1 MEIKTNEDIHANVKG
16 IFNKYYCVVLKWIA
30 ENGDDVEE
38 FRARMPKQHWDYIYS
53 VPVETFRVTV
63 YLNNGYEVG
72 IGVVANLDE
81 VGKCKFKPFFEYID
95 LRADIFQIKSGLVIT
110 PEDFIG
116 KLNEIKSWRED

>member
-16 IFNKYYCVVLKWIA
+16 IFNKYYCAILKWIA

-38 FRARMPKQHWDYIYS
+38 FRTRTPKQHWDYIYS

>member
-1 MEIKTNEDIHANVKG
+1 M
-16 IFNKYYCVVLKWIA
+16 
-30 ENGDDVEE
+30 
-38 FRARMPKQHWDYIYS
+38 
-53 VPVETFRVTV
+53 